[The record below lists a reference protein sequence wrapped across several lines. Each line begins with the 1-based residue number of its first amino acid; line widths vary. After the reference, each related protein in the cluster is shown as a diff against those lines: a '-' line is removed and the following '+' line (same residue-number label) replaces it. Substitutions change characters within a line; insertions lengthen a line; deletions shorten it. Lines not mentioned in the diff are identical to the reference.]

1 MKRIATGLLLLTL
14 LVLPLSARPSSIAVG
29 AQLGFTSTGVV
40 GDFEFGPV
48 ALDIGAN
55 FPAGLAYIKSL
66 AGGDDWDLANSL
78 FTMTGG
84 VSYPISLGEQFSLKV
99 GIGTTIF
106 TNFTPWVLGFA
117 GAILKGEYWI
127 PNSSFGVFARYDMPF
142 FIYALGGEEGITG
155 FSPGLPLLMG
165 GFTSTIGVLYSL

>member
-1 MKRIATGLLLLTL
+1 MKRIVTGLLFLTF
-14 LVLPLSARPSSIAVG
+14 LVLPLAARPSSIAVG
-29 AQLGFTSTGVV
+29 AQVGFTSTGVV

-106 TNFTPWVLGFA
+106 TNFAPWVLGFA
-117 GAILKGEYWI
+117 GPIIKGEYWI
-127 PNSSFGVFARYDMPF
+127 PNSSFGLFAKLDVPI
-142 FIYALGGEEGITG
+142 FIYALGGEEATTG
-155 FSPGLPLLMG
+155 FSQGLPLMG
-165 GFTSTIGVLYSL
+165 IFTSTVGVLYSL